1 VIHEKLPPGV
11 ALAWGE
17 LPAPRRGPKPAHSVE
32 EIIAAAVA
40 LADAHG
46 IDGVSLPKLGAR
58 LGISANALYRYLASK
73 DELLVLLTEVG
84 WGPPPPDL
92 AGHADW
98 RSGAEAWTRALM
110 ARLHS
115 RPWLLDIPIRSAPVT
130 PNLVAWLETLL
141 RMLAST
147 GLSHADQ
154 LGCATLLD
162 GFARRA
168 ATLARDLPADGT
180 PPTQARALAAF
191 LLPRLEEKGYP
202 LLADVISGRRYSGP
216 PADSAEFGLRCI
228 LDGIE
233 SIINQQ
239 RKAERGKGSRQGVQ

>member
-1 VIHEKLPPGV
+1 MINEQLPPGV
-11 ALAWGE
+11 ALAWGF
-17 LPAPRRGPKPAHSVE
+17 LPTHRRGPKPAHSVE

-40 LADAHG
+40 LADEHG
-46 IDGVSLPKLGAR
+46 INGVSLPKLGAR

-73 DELLVLLTEVG
+73 DELLVLLTEAG

-92 AGHADW
+92 AAVTDW
-98 RSGAEAWTRALM
+98 RFGAEAWTRALM
-110 ARLHS
+110 DQLRS

-141 RMLAST
+141 RMLADT

-180 PPTQARALAAF
+180 PQTQARALAEF

-233 SIINQQ
+233 SIIKQQ
-239 RKAERGKGSRQGVQ
+239 RSARRNPKRR